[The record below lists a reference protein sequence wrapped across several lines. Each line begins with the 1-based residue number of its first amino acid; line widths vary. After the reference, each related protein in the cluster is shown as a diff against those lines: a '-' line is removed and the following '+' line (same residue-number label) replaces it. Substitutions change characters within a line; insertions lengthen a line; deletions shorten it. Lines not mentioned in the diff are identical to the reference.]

1 MANELA
7 VREITLPVWEIIKAV
22 APTIRGSGLFG
33 VANEAAATAIM
44 LKGYELGMGLTA
56 SFEHIHVIDG
66 KTSLSPRGALAIVLQ
81 SPLCAGIDIVP
92 LENPVGCKVTA
103 KRTNGMSFTAT
114 FTVDDA
120 KAADL
125 VKGKGGWEKY
135 PKQMCQWRA
144 VGYALDVVFPDVI
157 GGLKRAD
164 ELGADLTATGD
175 VIECSWKQVPTPA
188 PVSQKKLDTEA
199 QAQLAQMLDEYPL
212 ETILA
217 ANNGK
222 MPKSAEE
229 IDATLNQ
236 LNVMSVPM
244 ENLTPLAF

>member
-7 VREITLPVWEIIKAV
+7 AREITLPVWEIIKAV

-92 LENPVGCKVTA
+92 LESPIGCKVTA
-103 KRTNGMSFTAT
+103 KRTNGMTFTAI

-175 VIECSWKQVPTPA
+175 VIEGSWTQVSPA
-188 PVSQKKLDTEA
+188 PVSHKKLDGEA
-199 QAQLAQMLDEYPL
+199 QAQLAQMLEDYSP

-217 ANNGK
+217 ANHGK
-222 MPKSAEE
+222 MPKTAEE
-229 IDATLNQ
+229 IDATLNY
-236 LNVMSVPM
+236 LNAQSVSM
-244 ENLTPLAF
+244 EDVEPLAY